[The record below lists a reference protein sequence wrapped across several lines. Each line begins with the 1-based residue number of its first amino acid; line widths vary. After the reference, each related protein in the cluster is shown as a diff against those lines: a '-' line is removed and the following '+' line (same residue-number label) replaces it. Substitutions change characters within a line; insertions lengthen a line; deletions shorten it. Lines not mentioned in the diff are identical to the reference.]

1 MSLYGPHMAT
11 PQDLASAYR
20 ETRARLTEL
29 CGGLGSDVA
38 SSHVPATPDW
48 SIRDL
53 LSHLTVIAAEPVAG
67 NLPGDDQQAWMDEG
81 MAKRRDASIDDLL
94 EEWNE
99 AGPAFEGIIE
109 SMGEALR
116 NVVYD
121 VAVHEHDLRHAL
133 GRPGARDTPAVQIGL
148 EALLDQLGDRVRE
161 HELPAVRVRIDDADE
176 EVVCGD
182 GDPSVTL
189 VGDRFE
195 LFRLLA
201 NRRSRNQVLSASW
214 TGDPEPY
221 LGALAAMPY
230 PEQDIDE

>member
-1 MSLYGPHMAT
+1 MAT
-11 PQDLASAYR
+11 PQDLATAYR
-20 ETRARLTEL
+20 DTRGRITEL
-29 CGGLGSDVA
+29 CQGISPDVA
-38 SSHVPATPDW
+38 SSRVPATPDW
-48 SIRDL
+48 SVRDL
-53 LSHLTVIAAEPVAG
+53 VSHLTVIAAEPVAG
-67 NLPGDDQQAWMDEG
+67 NLPGNDQQAWMDEG
-81 MAKRRDASIDDLL
+81 MARRREASVADLL
-94 EEWNE
+94 TEWNE

-161 HELPAVRVRIDDADE
+161 HELAAVRVRIDDAEE

-182 GDPSVTL
+182 GNPSVTL
-189 VGDRFE
+189 AGDRFE

-201 NRRSRNQVLSASW
+201 NRRSRNQVLSARW
-214 TGDPEPY
+214 TGDPERY
-221 LGALAAMPY
+221 LGALEAMPY

>member
-1 MSLYGPHMAT
+1 MAT
-11 PQDLASAYR
+11 PQELATAYR
-20 ETRARLTEL
+20 DTRGRITEL
-29 CGGLGSDVA
+29 CRGISPAVA

-48 SIRDL
+48 SVRDL

-67 NLPGDDQQAWMDEG
+67 NLPGDDQEAWMDEG
-81 MAKRRDASIDDLL
+81 MATRRDATVDDLL

-109 SMGEALR
+109 SFGDALR

-121 VAVHEHDLRHAL
+121 AAVHEHDLRHAL
-133 GRPGARDTPAVQIGL
+133 GRPGERDTPAVRIGL

-161 HELPAVRVRIDDADE
+161 HDLPAVRVRIDDADE

-189 VGDRFE
+189 AGDRFE

-201 NRRSRNQVLSASW
+201 NRRSRNQVLSARW
-214 TGDPEPY
+214 TGDAEQY
-221 LGALAAMPY
+221 LDALEAMPF
-230 PEQDIDE
+230 PDEDVDE